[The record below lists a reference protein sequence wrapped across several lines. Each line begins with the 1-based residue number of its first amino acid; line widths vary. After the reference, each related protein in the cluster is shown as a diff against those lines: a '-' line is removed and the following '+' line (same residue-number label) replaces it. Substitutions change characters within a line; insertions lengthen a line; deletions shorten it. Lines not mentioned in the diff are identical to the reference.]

1 MPRQTTYAKAVANL
15 ADLCDQVTA
24 DRDVVLIS
32 RRGADDVALVAASE
46 LSGLFETAHLLRS
59 PKNARRLMNAMQR
72 AKSRRGHVESV
83 SQLRKELGVDQK
95 G

>member
-1 MPRQTTYAKAVANL
+1 MPRQTTYANAVANL
-15 ADLCDQVTA
+15 AGLCDQVTE

-59 PKNARRLMNAMQR
+59 PKNARRLMTALKR
-72 AKSRRGHVESV
+72 AQSRRGKVEPV
-83 SQLRKELGVDQK
+83 SRLRQEMGIDRKK
-95 G
+95 